1 MSILVGE
8 TNQECCPIR
17 LPCCTSLKK
26 SCWRSLYW
34 HWIQYIQ
41 MAWIFFPQNNSFI
54 ENCYLES
61 EPKFIILSNPSG
73 STIVHRQDLSI
84 DHEFVSSIARAAL
97 AASGHTTSGSG
108 GGLLWHHHHD
118 DEILYCCR
126 RFFRL
131 IKPSRDWR
139 AGVPKCAPETV
150 SCCCYGWCCL
160 LLVLLFNLDHS
171 KNSLDRLS
179 VHLIV
184 SHQMIRLLVNGDG
197 MEAEWWGFIHT
208 QIVMMI
214 SGAPRK
220 YRGMGII
227 NIVSISTYILIPIH
241 SFSRVAKNM

>member
-1 MSILVGE
+1 MNL
-8 TNQECCPIR
+8 
-17 LPCCTSLKK
+17 SL
-26 SCWRSLYW
+26 
-34 HWIQYIQ
+34 H
-41 MAWIFFPQNNSFI
+41 
-54 ENCYLES
+54 
-61 EPKFIILSNPSG
+61 
-73 STIVHRQDLSI
+73 T
-84 DHEFVSSIARAAL
+84 SIARRAAMAL

-220 YRGMGII
+220 YPGKPAVYYKYYVHKY
-227 NIVSISTYILIPIH
+227 IVPTYFFFKGSQKHVKLLYKRR
-241 SFSRVAKNM
+241 SFNMWVFLSNAIVVPFA